1 MRMLQLSVYFASV
14 TDLEVQSFQNKK
26 SLRDLAEMRLL
37 FFSLIHPIPPT
48 HHTCSSERSVYQLG
62 DGASLQCQWNCGQSL
77 ITFSFFLVGCQIDA
91 TVKAISR
98 LDSIATDSPAFAGST
113 GN

>member
-1 MRMLQLSVYFASV
+1 MRVFRLSVYCASV

-26 SLRDLAEMRLL
+26 SLRDLAEMRLV
-37 FFSLIHPIPPT
+37 FFSSPTQFPPP
-48 HHTCSSERSVYQLG
+48 HTCPFGRSVYQLE

-77 ITFSFFLVGCQIDA
+77 ISFSFFFLVGCQIDA

-98 LDSIATDSPAFAGST
+98 LDSIAADSPAFAGST